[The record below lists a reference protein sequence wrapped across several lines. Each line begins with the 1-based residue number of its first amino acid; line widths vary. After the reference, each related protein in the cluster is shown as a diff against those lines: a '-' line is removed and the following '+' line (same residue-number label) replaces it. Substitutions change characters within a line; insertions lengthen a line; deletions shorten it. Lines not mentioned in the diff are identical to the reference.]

1 MKEYLKESIEQFEK
15 KMFGTTTSPAK
26 MFMFTVNPESKLLDV
41 DRGKRFHSTV
51 TKFLYVSNRARV
63 DLKFSIAFLTT
74 RVSKSTIQD
83 W

>member
-1 MKEYLKESIEQFEK
+1 MKESIEQCEEK
-15 KMFGTTTSPAK
+15 IFGTTKLPAK
-26 MFMFTVNPESKLLDV
+26 MFMFTVSPGSKLLDV
-41 DRGKRFHSTV
+41 DRGKRFHSIV

-83 W
+83 